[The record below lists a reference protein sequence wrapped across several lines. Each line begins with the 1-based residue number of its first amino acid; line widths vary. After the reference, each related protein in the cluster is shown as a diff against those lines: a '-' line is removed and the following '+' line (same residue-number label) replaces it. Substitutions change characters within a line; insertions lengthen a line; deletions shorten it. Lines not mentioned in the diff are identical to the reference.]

1 MYNPLNYESKR
12 PSTAVSTDPSDPSEV
27 PACGGIGRL
36 KYSLLQICLVFALGL
51 GALALDAMSLP
62 INYAPTIG
70 LIVFL
75 GWIICA
81 CWATVQRF
89 KNMGYRW
96 YYLFMSFVPLANLYY
111 GVLLNIGP
119 EGYAIHK
126 KGDKWTKYI
135 LWSFVVVF
143 ILSVFVPSLITAL
156 ERRPL

>member
-36 KYSLLQICLVFALGL
+36 KYLLLQIFLIFTLGL
-51 GALALDAMSLP
+51 GSLALDAMSLP

-70 LIVFL
+70 LIFIF
-75 GWIICA
+75 GWMICA
-81 CWATVQRF
+81 GWVTVQRF
-89 KNMGYRW
+89 KNMGYPW
-96 YYLFMSFVPLANLYY
+96 YYLLTGFVPLANVYY

-126 KGDKWTKYI
+126 KGDKWTKNI
-135 LWSFVVVF
+135 LWAFVAMF
-143 ILSVFVPSLITAL
+143 ILSVVVRVLIVAL
-156 ERRPL
+156 E